1 MSSRVTN
8 NLSREKLQ
16 QLLAAVGIESQEDT
30 KQNIEAFDYNWN
42 QPHYFGR
49 EQSKKLKDFA
59 ERAATAMAD
68 KLALLCQAD
77 FDVTI
82 TSTSQHFAGE
92 FLNPSSD
99 SGQSD
104 YYLAFGADKARPCG
118 LVGLP
123 LETAVVLVTQ
133 LLGEAKSEED
143 SEEDSEKN
151 LSELEESLL
160 LDIVSRFVEAL
171 YESCANLGFR
181 TADKVVNER
190 FPLELEGPE
199 ELFKI
204 DFDINK
210 ADSESAS
217 KAYFLILCDE
227 LAPVV
232 GKTKQADEAFS
243 KADISEAILEHLQQM
258 HVSVTAQLD
267 SVVLTFEQIL
277 NLGVDDI
284 LMLGRKV
291 DEPVKLVV
299 EGLELFEGLPA
310 KSAGQ
315 YALVIT
321 KGPIERRAD
330 SGDAVR

>member
-1 MSSRVTN
+1 MSSRVAN

-42 QPHYFGR
+42 QPHYFSR

-59 ERAATAMAD
+59 EKAAAAMAD

-82 TSTSQHFAGE
+82 TSTSQHFADE

-99 SGQSD
+99 SEQSD
-104 YYLAFGADKARPCG
+104 YYLAFGADKDNPCG

-133 LLGEAKSEED
+133 LLGQDKSEED
-143 SEEDSEKN
+143 SEKK

-160 LDIVSRFVEAL
+160 LDIVSRFVEAIS
-171 YESCANLGFR
+171 ESCANLGFR
-181 TADKVVNER
+181 TADKVVNEQ

-204 DFDINK
+204 DFDVNT
-210 ADSESAS
+210 ADSESGS

-227 LAPVV
+227 LAPVA
-232 GKTKQADEAFS
+232 GKTIQAAEAFS
-243 KADISEAILEHLQQM
+243 QADISEVILEHLQQM
-258 HVSVTAQLD
+258 HVSVMAQLG
-267 SVVLTFEQIL
+267 SVVLTFEQVL
-277 NLGVDDI
+277 NLGVDDV
-284 LMLGRKV
+284 LMLDKKV

-299 EGLELFEGLPA
+299 EELELFQALPV

-315 YALVIT
+315 YALLIT
-321 KGPIERRAD
+321 EGPIERRAD
-330 SGDAVR
+330 SVGAVR